1 MQRWALQ
8 HGAMTRSDGSARFSV
23 WAPRVESIALLLAR
37 GGVTTVHEM
46 ERGEHGLHE
55 VSVTEVPP
63 GSDYL
68 YRLDGDRDR
77 PDPISRC
84 QPFGVHGP
92 SRLIDPGSF
101 AWSDS
106 NWAGLQTSDL
116 IIYEVHV
123 GTFSSEGTFDAVV
136 ERLPYLR
143 DLGITAIEL
152 MPVAQFPGYRNWG
165 YDGVHPY
172 APQMSYGGPDGLRR
186 LVDAA
191 HGLGLAVH
199 LDVVCNHLGPEGNYL
214 DEFGPYFT
222 DRYSTPWG
230 RAINFDGPDSDEVRR
245 YFIDNALYWI
255 TEYHIDGLRL
265 DAVHAIFDFGARHI
279 LEELA
284 AAVHAQTAA
293 LGRHVQVIAESDL
306 NDPRLVRSRDAGGYG
321 LDATWSDD
329 FHHAIHAAFTG
340 ERNGYYVDFG
350 GVEQIAKTLR
360 DRFALDG
367 RYSRYR
373 RRRHGAPASDVPAD
387 RIVAFVQNHDQVG
400 NRAQGE
406 RLSALTTFEQRKLA
420 AALLLLSPY
429 VPVLF
434 MGEEYGELHPF
445 FYFVD
450 HGDSELNQAV
460 RRGRER
466 EFAAFGWST
475 LPPDP
480 AAEDTFQRSRIDPAQ
495 AESSPHS
502 ELIRLYRDLIRQR
515 RSEPL
520 LRPGAAAGDVDYDG
534 QAGWLVSRFHTAEND
549 VVALFN
555 CSGELAAASPGMR
568 AGRWRR
574 RIATDDAY
582 YGGGGTRSPSQ
593 LAVAADQPARIELAG
608 YSAALY
614 AWEPD

>member
-1 MQRWALQ
+1 
-8 HGAMTRSDGSARFSV
+8 
-23 WAPRVESIALLLAR
+23 
-37 GGVTTVHEM
+37 
-46 ERGEHGLHE
+46 
-55 VSVTEVPP
+55 
-63 GSDYL
+63 
-68 YRLDGDRDR
+68 
-77 PDPISRC
+77 
-84 QPFGVHGP
+84 
-92 SRLIDPGSF
+92 
-101 AWSDS
+101 
-106 NWAGLQTSDL
+106 
-116 IIYEVHV
+116 
-123 GTFSSEGTFDAVV
+123 
-136 ERLPYLR
+136 
-143 DLGITAIEL
+143 
-152 MPVAQFPGYRNWG
+152 
-165 YDGVHPY
+165 
-172 APQMSYGGPDGLRR
+172 
-186 LVDAA
+186 
-191 HGLGLAVH
+191 
-199 LDVVCNHLGPEGNYL
+199 
-214 DEFGPYFT
+214 
-222 DRYSTPWG
+222 
-230 RAINFDGPDSDEVRR
+230 
-245 YFIDNALYWI
+245 
-255 TEYHIDGLRL
+255 
-265 DAVHAIFDFGARHI
+265 
-279 LEELA
+279 
-284 AAVHAQTAA
+284 
-293 LGRHVQVIAESDL
+293 VIAESDL

-373 RRRHGAPASDVPAD
+373 RRRHGAPASDVPTD

-475 LPPDP
+475 PPPDP

-502 ELIRLYRDLIRQR
+502 ELVRLYRDLIRQR